1 MKISGILSAFL
12 IVLTLSAC
20 ASGVSGSVSTA
31 TPGRAFPLAA
41 GTPLPGNLA
50 LISPSNAGQITQL
63 ARWGEGTL
71 QAIVSSPR
79 AKLLAVATSLGVE
92 LLDSSTLDLLRFI
105 PSNASLTSLA
115 FTPDGNTLAAGA
127 ADGSLFLFRVSDGK
141 LLRTLAGHTG
151 IVLAVEFISSG
162 RTLLS
167 ASADQTARLWN
178 VSSGGMQRLING
190 LSYGVL
196 SAAFSPD
203 GKLLA
208 WGTRDNSVR
217 LYRISDG
224 SLASTLQG
232 HTGPVDGLAFSP
244 DGHLLASAS
253 GDNTSR
259 L

>member
-1 MKISGILSAFL
+1 MFDWQFIRKGQGYMKISGILSALL

-31 TPGRAFPLAA
+31 TLGRAFPLAA

-50 LISPSNAGQITQL
+50 PISPSNAGQMTQL

-105 PSNASLTSLA
+105 PSNASITSLA

-141 LLRTLAGHTG
+141 LLRTLLGHTG
-151 IVLAVEFISSG
+151 HCPRRGIHLRRADSPFGVCRSDCAFVERLEWGNAAVDKWVEL
-162 RTLLS
+162 R
-167 ASADQTARLWN
+167 
-178 VSSGGMQRLING
+178 G
-190 LSYGVL
+190 LERS
-196 SAAFSPD
+196 F
-203 GKLLA
+203 
-208 WGTRDNSVR
+208 
-217 LYRISDG
+217 
-224 SLASTLQG
+224 
-232 HTGPVDGLAFSP
+232 
-244 DGHLLASAS
+244 
-253 GDNTSR
+253 
-259 L
+259 